1 MDLMFIDLKLKPNFT
16 SLVISEV
23 GVAFGSL
30 QKIDKIYV
38 SNGESA
44 NLELDKAR
52 QLGYVGSF
60 AAVVLE
66 ENAESF
72 SKTFPNNTII
82 AKTPFD
88 ESEAKRVSKQVVW
101 MLNNFGRERKNMTSN
116 TWVISDSHFYH
127 ENIIKYCNRPYADA
141 VEMNEDMIA
150 KWNAVVGKDD
160 IVWHLGDFCFGCK
173 EHINEIVPRLNGRI
187 NLVLGNH
194 DRHKMSFYYESG
206 FHRVY
211 DHPVVISNF
220 FILSHEPL
228 QWVKDGDVYIN
239 VYGHV
244 HDQEM
249 YKDFTSN
256 SFCACVERIG
266 YAPIKW
272 TDMLEKMKSAARKDS
287 ANEGVQD
294 V

>member
-1 MDLMFIDLKLKPNFT
+1 MDLLFIDLKLKPNFT

-44 NLELDKAR
+44 NLELSKAR

-66 ENAESF
+66 ENVESF

-127 ENIIKYCNRPYADA
+127 DRIIEYCNRPYANA

-173 EHINEIVPRLNGRI
+173 EHIKEIVSRLNGRI

-249 YKDFTSN
+249 YRDFTSN
-256 SFCACVERIG
+256 SFCACVERID

-272 TDMLEKMKSAARKDS
+272 TNMLEKMKSARKDS
-287 ANEGVQD
+287 TNEGVQD

>member
-16 SLVISEV
+16 SLVVSEV
-23 GVAFGSL
+23 SAVFGSL
-30 QKIDKIYV
+30 HKIDKIYV

-44 NLELDKAR
+44 NLELSKVKK
-52 QLGYVGSF
+52 LGHVGSF
-60 AAVVLE
+60 AVIVLE
-66 ENAESF
+66 ENTESF
-72 SKTFPNNTII
+72 SKVFPNNTVI
-82 AKTPFD
+82 AKAPFD
-88 ESEAKRVSKQVVW
+88 ESEIKRVSKQVVW
-101 MLNNFGRERKNMTSN
+101 MLNNFGREQKNMTN
-116 TWVISDSHFYH
+116 KIWVISDTHFYH

-141 VEMNEDMIA
+141 VEMNEDMIT

-173 EHINEIVPRLNGRI
+173 ERIKEIVPRLNGRI

-211 DHPVVISNF
+211 DHPVVVSNF

-249 YKDFTSN
+249 YRDFTSN

-272 TDMLEKMKSAARKDS
+272 TNMLEKMKSARKDS
-287 ANEGVQD
+287 TNEGAQEV
-294 V
+294 

>member
-16 SLVISEV
+16 SLVVSEV
-23 GVAFGSL
+23 SAVFGSL
-30 QKIDKIYV
+30 HKIDKIYV

-44 NLELDKAR
+44 NLELSKVKK
-52 QLGYVGSF
+52 LGHVGSF
-60 AAVVLE
+60 AAIVLE

-72 SKTFPNNTII
+72 SKVFPNNTVI
-82 AKTPFD
+82 AKVPFD
-88 ESEAKRVSKQVVW
+88 ENEVKRVSKQVVW
-101 MLNNFGRERKNMTSN
+101 MLNNFGREQKNMTNN
-116 TWVISDSHFYH
+116 TWVIADTHFYH
-127 ENIIKYCNRPYADA
+127 ENIIKYCNRPYVDA

-173 EHINEIVPRLNGRI
+173 ERIKEIVPRLNGRI

-211 DHPVVISNF
+211 DHPVVVSNF

-228 QWVKDGDVYIN
+228 QWIPDNTPMCNIF
-239 VYGHV
+239 GHV
-244 HDQEM
+244 HQQQL
-249 YKDFTSN
+249 YKTFTSRTA
-256 SFCACVERIG
+256 CVCVERWNYTPVRWIDIVNG
-266 YAPIKW
+266 MQQVENDLNSKA
-272 TDMLEKMKSAARKDS
+272 
-287 ANEGVQD
+287 
-294 V
+294 